1 MTVSLVQHAE
11 FVNSAVE
18 NALRCAAP
26 PEENRVLSSWIRCIR
41 DYGIDPGR
49 PYEVEVVEAE
59 QLRTLQGTMAELL
72 NTAKVEMSN
81 LHHQLAGSGFA
92 ILLTDPNGIVLHALG
107 DGDFMRLSARN
118 GIVPGA
124 VWTEKARGTNGMGTC
139 LFEKRPLVIHR
150 EEHLL
155 RCNVELT
162 CSAAPVFDPHGKLLG
177 VLDASAHA
185 HLARQHTLA
194 LVSMSA
200 QTIENRVLLHQ
211 YRNAHIIRFHSRA
224 EFVST
229 LGEGELAVTEDGTIC
244 AANRNALFHLDV
256 GTHAALEGRNISSV
270 FELTLGN
277 LLDNSASGTA
287 KPVPIYEANRG
298 NRYYAI
304 VQKPERAV
312 RASLA
317 DGRPKA
323 AREAIH
329 DTARVQLC
337 DLALGDPAMERNIGR
352 AGKVVDSDVP
362 ILITGETGTGKEL
375 FARAIHNSGG
385 THKPFVA
392 INCASLPEPLI
403 ESELFGYSFGAFTGA
418 RRDGRRGKILQA
430 NGGTLFLDE
439 IGDMPI
445 ALQSRLLR
453 VLEDRELTPLGS
465 ETPTKIQFRL
475 ISATHRRLPELIA
488 RGEFRE
494 DLYYRLQGIEI
505 RLPALRE
512 RTDRRALIES
522 LLEGDLGKGRHLR
535 MDQAVMEL
543 LMKQPWPGNVRQL
556 RNTLR
561 AAIALSDEG
570 RITMD
575 ELPEELRQLGA
586 CGDADADGEGAAGQ
600 SHLNCIQSAERA
612 ALLEG
617 LARHRWNITT
627 LAREL
632 QTSRNTLY
640 RKLRRCNIGHRF
652 A

>member
-1 MTVSLVQHAE
+1 MTVSLVQHAD

-18 NALRCAAP
+18 SALRCAAL
-26 PEENRVLSSWIRCIR
+26 PEENRVLCSWIRCVR

-49 PYEVEVVEAE
+49 PYEVEVVDA
-59 QLRTLQGTMAELL
+59 QRLRSLQGNMAELL
-72 NTAKVEMSN
+72 DTAKVEMSN

-92 ILLTDPNGIVLHALG
+92 ILLTDPNGIVLHAIG
-107 DGDFMRLSARN
+107 DPEFMRSSSRN

-124 VWTEKARGTNGMGTC
+124 VWTERARGTNGMGTC

-162 CSAAPVFDPHGKLLG
+162 CSAAPVFDPHGQLLG
-177 VLDASAHA
+177 VLDASARA
-185 HLARQHTLA
+185 QLAQQRTLV

-200 QTIENRVLLHQ
+200 QTIENRILLHQ
-211 YRNAHIIRFHSRA
+211 YRNNHIVRFHSRA

-229 LGEGELAVTEDGTIC
+229 LGEGELAVSEDGTIC

-256 GTHAALEGRNISSV
+256 PSHSALEGRNISSV
-270 FELTLGN
+270 FDITLGN
-277 LLDNSASGTA
+277 LIDNTASAGE
-287 KPVPIYEANRG
+287 KPVPVYEAIRG
-298 NRYYAI
+298 NRYFAT
-304 VQKPERAV
+304 VQKPEQTA
-312 RASLA
+312 RASMTNT
-317 DGRPKA
+317 RPKSKMDMV
-323 AREAIH
+323 H
-329 DTARVQLC
+329 DPVRVQLC
-337 DLALGDPAMERNIGR
+337 DLGLGDPAMEHNITR
-352 AGKVVDSDVP
+352 ASKIVDSDVP

-375 FARAIHNSGG
+375 FARAIHNSGD

-465 ETPTKIQFRL
+465 ETPIKIQFRL
-475 ISATHRRLPELIA
+475 ISATHRKLPELIT

-505 RLPALRE
+505 RLPPLRE
-512 RTDRRALIES
+512 RADRRELIQN
-522 LLEGDLGKGRHLR
+522 LLEGDLGKGKHLR
-535 MDQAVMEL
+535 IDEEVVSL
-543 LMKQPWPGNVRQL
+543 LVQHPWPGNVRQL

-561 AAIALSDEG
+561 AAVALSSEG
-570 RITMD
+570 RITVD
-575 ELPEELRQLGA
+575 ELPDELRQLAARTAPEDSGA
-586 CGDADADGEGAAGQ
+586 DKVEEAR
-600 SHLNCIQSAERA
+600 LNCIQSAERA